1 MASEIANLTLAD
13 VKEGAALPSLRYDV
27 STTTVV
33 LGAMASRDWRPMHHD
48 RGFAVDR
55 NGMKDIFMNTP
66 TQAAWFERYL
76 TDWTGPKGR
85 LGKIQFRMKDSV
97 YPGDTMVFNGAV
109 SSVETD
115 GSGCGWANLK
125 VTLTVDEKPVTDCT
139 ARIALPVDADD
150 NPWKRSGDDWKP

>member
-1 MASEIANLTLAD
+1 MSDGIRNLTTTD
-13 VKEGAALPSLRYDV
+13 VREGEALPPLRYDV
-27 STTTVV
+27 STSTVV

-66 TQAAWFERYL
+66 NQAAWFERYL

-97 YPGDTMVFNGAV
+97 YPGDTMTFNGTV
-109 SSVETD
+109 SNVETD
-115 GSGCGWANLK
+115 ESGCGWANLK
-125 VTLTVDEKPVTDCT
+125 ITLTVDEKPVTDCT

-150 NPWKRSGDDWKP
+150 NPWQRAGDDWKP

>member
-1 MASEIANLTLAD
+1 MSDGIRNLTTTD
-13 VKEGAALPSLRYDV
+13 VREGEALPPLSYDV

-66 TQAAWFERYL
+66 NQAAWFERYL

-97 YPGDTMVFNGAV
+97 YPGDTIVFNGTVA
-109 SSVETD
+109 SVETD
-115 GSGCGWANLK
+115 EAGCGWAKLE
-125 VTLTVDEKPVTDCT
+125 VALTVGDKPVTECT
-139 ARIALPVDADD
+139 ARIALPVDAED
-150 NPWKRSGDDWKP
+150 NPWQRAGDDWKP

>member
-1 MASEIANLTLAD
+1 MGEIRNLMTTDVNAGDTLPP
-13 VKEGAALPSLRYDV
+13 LSYDV
-27 STTTVV
+27 STSTVV

-66 TQAAWFERYL
+66 NLAAWFERYL
-76 TDWTGPKGR
+76 TDWSGPKGR

-97 YPGDTMVFNGAV
+97 FPGDTMVFKGKVA
-109 SSVETD
+109 SIETD
-115 GSGCGWANLK
+115 AVGCSWANLQ
-125 VTLTVDEKPVTDCT
+125 LALSVDGKPVTDCT

-150 NPWKRSGDDWKP
+150 NPWKRAGDDWKP